1 MASRKRK
8 RTRADTAGQAT
19 ASPPLVQDA
28 DRELGRKGHVAWLA
42 ALAAAGAYFLIM
54 LWLYPF
60 QDVFELDPD
69 EGNRIIIAQML
80 ERGHQLYSQ
89 IWNDQPPLLSY
100 LTMWWCRVFGWEVNN
115 VRILT
120 LLFAAGIIFA
130 TYDSVRLIHGHPAAL
145 AATALLPCTQYFMRL
160 SVSAMV
166 GLPAIAWAT
175 LCAWALL
182 RWTMSRRMG
191 WLMAAGILMGLS
203 LMTKV
208 FTAFLPPI
216 FGLWLLLIGLGQYR
230 QQGRRWKALWP
241 AALWSLCVISVS
253 GVILLLTVAPSDF
266 AQLHQG
272 HLDAAQAYPADVAV
286 RMLMG
291 NIRLDWEIAVLAG
304 LGVTQIVL
312 GRKWLLLPTLTWVIV
327 GFVALRA
334 HSPVWYHHHLL
345 LSVPAG
351 LLAGTAVGD
360 LFSSGWKPR
369 LRWRI
374 LTRITLRLATAALA
388 IVLVVSLAR
397 GAKHERPMFTPYQ
410 SECDRFAVEVM
421 KSYQRE
427 TTTVVVDRQMYAV
440 RAGFAVPP
448 NLCVTSHK
456 RMTTGNLSVE
466 DVIRAIEEHEP
477 EQIVFGRTLY
487 RHVRPIMK
495 AFPGRYRLIYLRRA
509 VVRIYLRSDLVGDS
523 LARLNDLAEKTQHAP
538 AYDFIGLEW
547 AKRGE
552 EQKAR
557 AAFSRANEID
567 PSYPEACLHLADLYL
582 ARGDYARGFEIL
594 AAGRKTRDV
603 QRYVTIS
610 RHYARR
616 KATCPAES
624 HRDGAEA
631 EAVINLVVRLQG
643 SESRQDLEIRAA
655 ALAAQGRFGPARA
668 IVGKSLNL
676 ADKEGR
682 TRDSRRLRQQLE
694 AYQRHKV
701 WTEAIRLPTH

>member
-8 RTRADTAGQAT
+8 HTRTDS
-19 ASPPLVQDA
+19 ASQVTVGSSLIQDV
-28 DRELGRKGHVAWLA
+28 DHELGHKEHVAWLA
-42 ALAAAGAYFLIM
+42 ALAAAGAYFLLM

-60 QDVFELDPD
+60 QDVFELNPD

-80 ERGHQLYSQ
+80 ERGYQLYSQ

-100 LTMWWCRVFGWEVNN
+100 LTMWWCQICGWEVNN
-115 VRILT
+115 ARILI

-182 RWTMSRRMG
+182 RWTLSRRIG
-191 WLMAAGILMGLS
+191 WLVAAGILMALS
-203 LMTKV
+203 LMTKA
-208 FTAFLPPI
+208 FTAFLLPV
-216 FGLWLLLIGLGQYR
+216 FGVWLLLIGFRQYR
-230 QQGRRWKALWP
+230 QPGRQWKALWP

-253 GVILLLTVAPSDF
+253 GTILLLTVTPSEF

-272 HLDAAQAYPADVAV
+272 HLDATQAYPADASVE
-286 RMLMG
+286 MLMG
-291 NIRLDWEIAVLAG
+291 NICLDWEIAVLAG
-304 LGVTQIVL
+304 LGVIQIVL
-312 GRKWLLLPTLTWVIV
+312 SRKWLLLPTLAWVIV
-327 GFVALRA
+327 GFAALRA

-345 LSVPAG
+345 LSVPAC

-360 LFSSGWKPR
+360 IFSSGWKPR

-374 LTRITLRLATAALA
+374 LTRISIRLATAALA
-388 IVLVVSLAR
+388 IILIVSLAR
-397 GAKHERPMFTPYQ
+397 GAKNEHTRIIPYQ

-421 KSYQRE
+421 KSYQHE
-427 TTTVVVDRQMYAV
+427 TSTVVVDRQMYAV

-456 RMTTGNLSVE
+456 RMTTGNLLVE
-466 DVIRAIEEHEP
+466 DVIKSIEEYEP
-477 EQIVFGRTLY
+477 EQIVLARTLY
-487 RHVRPIMK
+487 THARTIMK
-495 AFPGRYRLIYLRRA
+495 ALPGRYQLIYHQPA
-509 VVRIYLRSDLVGDS
+509 VVLIYLRSDISGDP
-523 LARLNDLAEKTQHAP
+523 LAILADLAEKMQNAS
-538 AYDFIGLEW
+538 AYDFIGVEW

-552 EQKAR
+552 AQKAR
-557 AAFSRANEID
+557 IAFIRANEID
-567 PSYPEACLHLADLYL
+567 PTYPEACLHLADLYM
-582 ARGDYARGFEIL
+582 AGGDYTRGFEIL
-594 AAGRKTRDV
+594 IAGRKKIDV

-624 HRDGAEA
+624 YRDGTDA
-631 EAVINLVVRLQG
+631 EAVIDLVVRLQG
-643 SESRQDLEIRAA
+643 AEFWEDLQIRAA
-655 ALAAQGRFGPARA
+655 ALAAQGRFAPAIMA
-668 IVGKSLNL
+668 VEKALDLVNIG
-676 ADKEGR
+676 GR
-682 TRDSRRLRQQLE
+682 PRDSRRLRQQLE
-694 AYQRHKV
+694 AYQQQKI
-701 WTEAIRLPTH
+701 WTEAIRLPTY